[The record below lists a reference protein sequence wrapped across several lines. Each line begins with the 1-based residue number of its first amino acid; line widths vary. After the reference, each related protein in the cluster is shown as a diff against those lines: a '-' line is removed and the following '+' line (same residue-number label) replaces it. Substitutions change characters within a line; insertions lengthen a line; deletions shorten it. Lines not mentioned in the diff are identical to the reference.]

1 MSLLPENVVTQA
13 DMERWYV
20 VQEQLTKLKN
30 EENLLRQKIFKGMF
44 PAPKE
49 GTNSVDLADGYVLK
63 GKRVINRTVDEAAFK
78 ASIEELAKNGIA
90 TDAIVKFKPELV
102 TSEYRTL
109 TDEQRNLFDCV
120 LIIKDGM
127 PGLEIVKPKRAK
139 KS

>member
-1 MSLLPENVVTQA
+1 MIQIPENQVTQQ
-13 DMERWYV
+13 DMERWYT
-20 VQEQLTKLKN
+20 VQEQLSKLKN
-30 EENLLRQKIFKGMF
+30 EEQLLRQKIFKGMF
-44 PAPKE
+44 HDPKE
-49 GTNSVDLADGYVLK
+49 GTNSVDLADGFVLK

-127 PGLEIVKPKRAK
+127 PGLEIVKPRRARG
-139 KS
+139 

>member
-1 MSLLPENVVTQA
+1 MIQVPENTVTQA

-20 VQEQLTKLKN
+20 VQDQLSKLKN
-30 EENLLRQKIFKGMF
+30 EEQLLRQKIFKSMF
-44 PAPKE
+44 PNPKE
-49 GTNSVDLADGYVLK
+49 GTNNLDLPDGYVLK
-63 GKRVINRTVDEAAFK
+63 GKRTINRTVDEAAFK

-127 PGLEIVKPKRAK
+127 PGLEIVKPKRTRG
-139 KS
+139 